1 MIIVSDAS
9 PLIALGRIGKLDLLR
24 EIFGTLVLPD
34 AVWKEVV
41 EAGMQKLGADA
52 VVAAPWI
59 SCQSVHDQDLVNL
72 LRHDLGAGEAEAI
85 VLARE
90 CNADFLLIDE
100 RLGRSAAKSLGLKV
114 VGLVAVLIEARERG
128 LIPDAGSLMNRLHGE
143 AGFWISEDLRKLVT
157 G

>member
-9 PLIALGRIGKLDLLR
+9 PLIALGRIGKLDLLK
-24 EIFGTLVLPD
+24 EIFGSLILPD
-34 AVWKEVV
+34 AVWQEVV
-41 EAGMQKLGADA
+41 DSGMEKRGTGEIK
-52 VVAAPWI
+52 AAPWI
-59 SCQSVHDQDLVNL
+59 RRQSVQDHDLVNL
-72 LRHDLGAGEAEAI
+72 LRQDLGAGEAEAI

-114 VGLVAVLIEARERG
+114 VGLVGILIEARDRG
-128 LIPDAGSLMNRLHGE
+128 LLTDAGSLMDRLHDE